1 MAAPLKGEK
10 VKRWKDGC
18 AFKRWKGEKVKRW
31 LRL

>member
-18 AFKRWKGEKVKRW
+18 ALKRWKGERV
-31 LRL
+31 